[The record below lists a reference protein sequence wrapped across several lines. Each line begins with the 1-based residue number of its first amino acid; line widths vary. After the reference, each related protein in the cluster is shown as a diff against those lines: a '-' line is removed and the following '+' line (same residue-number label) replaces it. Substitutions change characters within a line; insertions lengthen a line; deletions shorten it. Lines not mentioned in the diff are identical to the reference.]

1 MELALNICCLTI
13 VLEKQ
18 QTGRFLTVDGFG
30 FSDGVIWEGGQ
41 AGNSENLDGNIVSH
55 D

>member
-1 MELALNICCLTI
+1 MELALNIWCLTI

-18 QTGRFLTVDGFG
+18 HTGRFLAVDGVG

-55 D
+55 E